1 MHKFNEIV
9 LNQKIDEITKLVDDL
24 FWDFD
29 RLTTGGQET
38 LYKLADLLGIVDS
51 VSEEGE
57 DDA

>member
-9 LNQKIDEITKLVDDL
+9 LNQKIEEITKLVDDL

-38 LYKLADLLGIVDS
+38 LDKLGDLLGIECA
-51 VSEEGE
+51 SEDGEG
-57 DDA
+57 DA